1 MNPIIDGILAM
12 EGGYSLNPK
21 DKGGATNWGITE
33 ATARAHGYTG
43 EMINLTRTEAFSILE
58 EDYWIKPGFEQI
70 STLSYPISFE
80 LCDAAVNIGPHY
92 PCVWLQR
99 WLNALNRE
107 ERSYQDIKTD
117 GKIGPRKLAALK
129 HFLTLRGKQ
138 GEEVLVKALNCS
150 QGAYYLDITE
160 KNRQNEEFIFGWM
173 KARVK

>member
-70 STLSYPISFE
+70 STL
-80 LCDAAVNIGPHY
+80 
-92 PCVWLQR
+92 
-99 WLNALNRE
+99 
-107 ERSYQDIKTD
+107 
-117 GKIGPRKLAALK
+117 
-129 HFLTLRGKQ
+129 
-138 GEEVLVKALNCS
+138 
-150 QGAYYLDITE
+150 YLDITE

>member
-1 MNPIIDGILAM
+1 M
-12 EGGYSLNPK
+12 
-21 DKGGATNWGITE
+21 
-33 ATARAHGYTG
+33 
-43 EMINLTRTEAFSILE
+43 
-58 EDYWIKPGFEQI
+58 
-70 STLSYPISFE
+70 
-80 LCDAAVNIGPHY
+80 
-92 PCVWLQR
+92 WLQR

-117 GKIGPRKLAALK
+117 GKIGPRTLAALK